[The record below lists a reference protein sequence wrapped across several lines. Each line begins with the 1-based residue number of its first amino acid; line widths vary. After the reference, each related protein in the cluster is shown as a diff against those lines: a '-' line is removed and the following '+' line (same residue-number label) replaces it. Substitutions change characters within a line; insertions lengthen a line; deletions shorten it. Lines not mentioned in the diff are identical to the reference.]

1 MKKNYVKKVITAFQF
16 LLFSSFF
23 VALTFTSC
31 ASNNTKNQNYQEKLI
46 ELDSSVT
53 KGILDNEMSYFIKKN
68 AIPANRIS
76 LRLVVKA
83 GSVMEEDDQK
93 GVAHFVEHMA
103 FNGTENF
110 TKSSII
116 DFFEKNGMNFGA
128 DLNAY
133 TDFEQTVY
141 MLEIPSDNPELLET
155 ALLILKDWASA
166 ITFEDEE
173 IEKERGVVTE
183 EWRLRQTLQGRVSD
197 KQYEILLKDS
207 VFAERFPIGEMNVIK
222 TVPRQRIVD
231 FYEKWYRPEYMSVI
245 VVGDADPQTVEKA
258 ITNTMNKIP
267 KSKETTELPKYNIP
281 LRTEKTL
288 TVMKDVEQPYMNVF
302 LFNQDKDFKTVRT
315 NDDMEQQLANEIA
328 RNIFNIRMQEITSSP
343 DGKWLQAGMS
353 MVSLTNSYCDNYAY
367 FVPKSDMFED
377 SLKSFLDNIDRFV
390 DYGVTQTELDR
401 EKKSLLNKAELSFQ
415 NRDKIYNS
423 TYANQLTNHVLT
435 GVAAPSEETIL
446 NLYQEILPKI
456 TIEKVNACAA
466 KAFEN
471 RATDM
476 LVIASPK
483 DKIPS
488 QEEINSIWKD
498 YKNSEIQA
506 YTDDDYDKEIMKKPA
521 KKAKISSTKNNKN
534 LGVNEYILENGIK
547 IITKK
552 TDFERNYMYMYVDSK
567 GGSYKL
573 EPKDAPNANAAVQYM
588 TYSGIGELSFNQIVK
603 KLQPTQIDVN
613 VSINTTSENLSG
625 SCKPSEMETLFQ
637 LICQFFAN
645 PKFTTESWQ
654 KVSQNYYAMAQ
665 AFGTEST
672 DWYYKAIK
680 EIIYGKNNPYHSV
693 FDMNQYNQLNP
704 ETAERVYRERFGNP
718 ADFTF
723 IFVGDFDEKTLIDNC
738 CYYFGNLKT
747 SDEREEMEYKNWP
760 LPEGRISETVQKG
773 IGDHGEVYLAFTG
786 KLPEQ
791 NDLEKSYKD
800 NLEIDFLRM
809 LLDIRLREV
818 IREDKSGSYGI
829 GVNSLIIGNKERTYI
844 TEISFGCEPSRM
856 NELTDEVVNQIKIL
870 QSAPVDS
877 VYIEKLKE
885 TYRRSREVNLF
896 ENSWW
901 YKRISRELVY
911 DMEPLWVSNDIEK
924 IISWITPESLQAAA
938 QNYLDAQNFVS
949 VYLVPEK

>member
-1 MKKNYVKKVITAFQF
+1 MKKNLVKKVILTLQMI
-16 LLFSSFF
+16 LFCQLFA
-23 VALTFTSC
+23 ALTFTSC
-31 ASNNTKNQNYQEKLI
+31 VSNNTKSQNHQETQI
-46 ELDSSVT
+46 PFDSSVT

-83 GSVMEEDDQK
+83 GSAMEEDDQK

-103 FNGTENF
+103 FNGTEHF
-110 TKSSII
+110 EKSTII

-133 TDFEQTVY
+133 TNFEETVY

-183 EWRLRQTLQGRVSD
+183 EWRLRQTLQGRISE
-197 KQYEILLKDS
+197 KQCDILLKDS
-207 VFAERFPIGEMNVIK
+207 VFAERLPIGKMNVIK

-231 FYEKWYRPEYMSVI
+231 FYEKWYRPEFMSVI
-245 VVGDADPQTVEKA
+245 VVGDADPQTVENA
-258 ITNTMNKIP
+258 IKNTLNEIP
-267 KSKETTELPKYNIP
+267 KSQQKTELPKFNIP
-281 LRTEKTL
+281 LRTEKNL
-288 TVMKDVEQPYMNVF
+288 TVMQDVEQPYINVF
-302 LFNQDKDFKTVRT
+302 LFSQDKNHKTVKT
-315 NDDMEQQLANEIA
+315 NDDIELQLTKEIA
-328 RNIFNIRMQEITSSP
+328 NNIFNIRMQEISSSP
-343 DGKWLQAGMS
+343 DGKWYQAGMS
-353 MVSLTNSYCDNYAY
+353 IVSLTNSSCDNYAY

-401 EKKSLLNKAELSFQ
+401 EKESLLNKAELSFQ

-423 TYANQLTNHVLT
+423 TYANQITNHVLT
-435 GVAAPSEETIL
+435 GVAVPSEKTVL
-446 NLYQEILPKI
+446 NLYKEVLPKI
-456 TIEKVNACAA
+456 TIEKVNACAI
-466 KAFEN
+466 KAFGD

-476 LVIASPK
+476 LVITSPK
-483 DKIPS
+483 ENIPS

-534 LGVNEYILENGIK
+534 LGVNEYVLENGIK

-573 EPKDAPNANAAVQYM
+573 NPNDAPNANAAVNYM
-588 TYSGIGELSFNQIVK
+588 IYSGIGELTFNQIVK
-603 KLQPTQIDVN
+603 KLQSSQIDVN
-613 VSINTTSENLSG
+613 ISINTTSENLSG

-637 LICQFFAN
+637 IICQFFAN
-645 PKFTTESWQ
+645 PKFTPESWQ
-654 KVSQNYYAMAQ
+654 TVSQNYYAMAQ
-665 AFGTEST
+665 AFGSKST
-672 DWYYKAIK
+672 DWYYKAIN
-680 EIIYGKNNPYHSV
+680 EILYGKNNPYHSV

-704 ETAERVYRERFGNP
+704 ETAERVYCERFGNP

-723 IFVGDFDEKTLIDNC
+723 IFVGDFDEKKLIDNC

-760 LPEGRISETVQKG
+760 LPEGRVSETVQKG
-773 IGDHGEVYLAFTG
+773 IGDHGETYLAFTG
-786 KLPEQ
+786 KLPAQ
-791 NDLEKSYKD
+791 DDVEKSYKD
-800 NLEIDFLRM
+800 SLEITFLEM

-829 GVNSLIIGNKERTYI
+829 SVKSHIKGNEERTYM
-844 TEISFGCEPSRM
+844 TEISFGCEPSRVK
-856 NELTDEVVNQIKIL
+856 ELTDEVVNQIKLL
-870 QSAPVDS
+870 QSAPIDS
-877 VYIEKLKE
+877 VYVDKIKE
-885 TYRRSREVNLF
+885 SFRRNREVNLF

-901 YKRISRELVY
+901 YYRISRELVY
-911 DMEPLWVSNDIEK
+911 DMEPQWVSNDIEK
-924 IISWITPESLQAAA
+924 IISWITPENLQTAA
-938 QNYLDAQNFVS
+938 QKYLDTQNFAS
-949 VYLVPEK
+949 VYLIPEK